1 MKVVGI
7 DHLARVEGNGG
18 IHATIDGKVV
28 SDVKFTINE
37 GPRLIEKLVL
47 GRTPE
52 EDASM
57 SPRICAICTCSHKNA
72 VLRALENA
80 MDVKISR
87 KAYLLREL
95 MHMGEFVE
103 SHSLHTFYL
112 ALPDFL
118 GFPNAI
124 AMASEYEFEVKIALE
139 MKHYGNHIMKVTN
152 WRFIHGENAVVGG
165 FGKWP
170 TTEELQFIKER
181 AIQFMPFVF
190 KTVDLFCGIDYP
202 GSTVAETQ
210 YICCEPGEGKYGF
223 WGDEIL
229 VSSGETFFRDDY
241 QKVTNEFV
249 VPHSYAKHSR
259 YNGKPFSV
267 GALAR
272 IVNLGE
278 RLEGEAGRM
287 YQKYY
292 NEGWKTNPFYHNPSR
307 SLEILY
313 AFERIPALVDEFLA
327 LSDEAPRLEY
337 TAQDGKG
344 TGLVEAPR
352 GLLIHHHEVTDG
364 KVSYADIITPT
375 AQNAGDIER
384 YGLTAA
390 QALLD
395 QGKGDE
401 DIRKHLDMVVR
412 AFDPCISCSAHMA
425 KVRNAPANDWQLRLA
440 EVRDQGAPVF
450 IGVGNP
456 ALGDDAAGIEMA
468 RTLKDQGV
476 EDVWL
481 ESEVEENDGL
491 EADPDGRPFIL
502 LDAVDFE
509 EAPGKVTL
517 LPMQIVLQNSS
528 LSHKILPIVSEVLTP
543 RQMRNAYLLGIQA
556 GSLAEGERISPAVRR
571 AMEEVLE
578 QLKN

>member
-1 MKVVGI
+1 MTTIGI

-28 SDVKFTINE
+28 SSVRFTINE

-80 MDVKISR
+80 MDISITR

-95 MHMGEFVE
+95 MHMGEFIE

-139 MKHYGNHIMKVTN
+139 MKHYGNHIMKATN
-152 WRFIHGENAVVGG
+152 GRFIHGENAVVGG

-170 TTEELQFIKER
+170 GREELEFIRER
-181 AIQFMPFVF
+181 AVQFMPFVYR
-190 KTVDLFCGIDYP
+190 TVDLFCGIEYP
-202 GSTVAETQ
+202 EVPVAETM
-210 YICCEPGEGKYGF
+210 YVCCEPGNGKFGF

-229 VSSGETFFRDDY
+229 LSSGETYFRDDY

-259 YNGKPFSV
+259 YNGQPFTV

-278 RLEGEAGRM
+278 RLEGEAGSM
-287 YQKYY
+287 YKKYFK
-292 NEGWKTNPFYHNPSR
+292 ESWKTNPFYHNPSR
-307 SLEILY
+307 ALEILY
-313 AFERIPALVDEFLA
+313 AFERIPVLVDEL
-327 LSDEAPRLEY
+327 LNLEDPSSRLDY
-337 TAQDGKG
+337 TPQDGKG

-364 KVSYADIITPT
+364 KVTYADIITPT
-375 AQNAGDIER
+375 AQNADDIER
-384 YGLTAA
+384 YGQLAA
-390 QALLD
+390 QKLLD
-395 QGKGDE
+395 EGKSHE
-401 DIRKHLDMVVR
+401 EITRHLDILVR
-412 AFDPCISCSAHMA
+412 AYDPCISCSAHMA
-425 KVRNAPANDWQLRLA
+425 KVSHAPEDDWKARLG
-440 EVRDQGAPVF
+440 EVRNQGEPVF
-450 IGVGNP
+450 IGIGNP
-456 ALGDDAAGIEMA
+456 SLGDDAAGIRLAEA
-468 RTLKDQGV
+468 LRQRGV
-476 EDVWL
+476 PDVWL
-481 ESEVEENDGL
+481 ETEVEANDGL
-491 EADPDGRPFIL
+491 DAEDSRPLIL
-502 LDAVDFE
+502 LDAVDIQA
-509 EAPGKVTL
+509 APGKIAL
-517 LPMQIVLQNSS
+517 FPMNIVMQNSS
-528 LSHKILPIVSEVLTP
+528 LSHRILPVVSEILDHT
-543 RQMRNAYLLGIQA
+543 QLRNAYLLGIQA
-556 GSLAEGERISPAVRR
+556 ETLAAGDDISSDILLAMDAV
-571 AMEEVLE
+571 LW
-578 QLKN
+578 QLTN

>member
-124 AMASEYEFEVKIALE
+124 AMAAEYEFEVKIALE
-139 MKHYGNHIMKVTN
+139 MKHFGNHIMKVTN
-152 WRFIHGENAVVGG
+152 GRFIHGENAVVGG

-170 TTEELQFIKER
+170 NSEELQFIKER

-202 GSTVAETQ
+202 DCPVAETR
-210 YICCEPGEGKYGF
+210 YICCEPGDGTYGF

-229 VSSGETFFRDDY
+229 VSTGETFSRDEY
-241 QKVTNEFV
+241 REVTNEFV

-259 YNGKPFSV
+259 YDGQPFSV

-278 RLEGEAGRM
+278 RLEGEAGKM
-287 YQKYY
+287 YHKYFRDS
-292 NEGWKTNPFYHNPSR
+292 WKSNPFFHNASR
-307 SLEILY
+307 SLEIMY
-313 AFERIPALVDEFLA
+313 AFERIPVLVDEFLKMG
-327 LSDEAPRLEY
+327 DEPPRVAY

-384 YGLTAA
+384 YGFVAA
-390 QALLD
+390 QALLN

-425 KVRNAPANDWQLRLA
+425 EIRNAPEDDWQLRLD
-440 EVRDQGAPVF
+440 EVRDQGSPVY

-456 ALGDDAAGIEMA
+456 TLGDDAAGIEMA
-468 RTLKDQGV
+468 RTLKNQGV

-491 EADPDGRPFIL
+491 GNEADGRPIIL

-509 EAPGKVTL
+509 EAPGKVIL

-528 LSHKILPIVSEVLTP
+528 LSHRILPLISEVLSP

-556 GSLAEGERISPAVRR
+556 DSLAQGKRISPAVRR
-571 AMEEVLE
+571 AMGRVLD
-578 QLKN
+578 QLEN